1 MSSNGSC
8 RSESESGD
16 EGEGDA
22 YENVVPAG
30 DDKNG
35 VDGYRSGDTMENV
48 DGQIAD
54 GTGCHIVNGE
64 AGLSSGAS
72 DGIDYVEL
80 DFTERQLMEKDAAE
94 NEYNSHD
101 DKDQFSETDTDHVGE
116 LEKSTEHESQA
127 DGDAAKESI
136 APTIVFVN
144 PPTIP
149 DIPSDNGNVVGNGAA
164 SIEVDSRFTP
174 GGKTSVSLLSQPA
187 GYTNGQNMISS
198 ENTLISGI
206 SNGAPPESSNAYYSN
221 VTTHQ
226 ELVDRGFIVV
236 HPPGSSLMNN
246 VPSGKTNIPTSY
258 AKNMPILGTSD
269 ATAHGRI
276 YQPNGGSRVISNGH
290 ATVVRIGAG
299 GIVNGGVANVYRPT
313 LPQNGATLEKIRQ
326 AAHNGG
332 ATIVTI
338 DTHRKA
344 GKVGVLILSMCLL
357 FTIAMQGPNVHTTE
371 QTPIHLITW
380 IVVC

>member
-16 EGEGDA
+16 EGEGAA
-22 YENVVPAG
+22 YENVLPAG

-35 VDGYRSGDTMENV
+35 VDGYRSGDTKENF
-48 DGQIAD
+48 DEQIAD
-54 GTGCHIVNGE
+54 GTIVNGE

-80 DFTERQLMEKDAAE
+80 DFPERQLTEKDAAE

-101 DKDQFSETDTDHVGE
+101 DKDQSGETSTDHVGE
-116 LEKSTEHESQA
+116 PDKSTELESQD
-127 DGDAAKESI
+127 DGGAAKESI

-144 PPTIP
+144 PPTFP
-149 DIPSDNGNVVGNGAA
+149 DIQPDNGNVVGNSAA

-174 GGKTSVSLLSQPA
+174 GGKASASLLSQSA
-187 GYTNGQNMISS
+187 GDTHGQNMISS
-198 ENTLISGI
+198 ENTTISGI
-206 SNGAPPESSNAYYSN
+206 SNGAPPESFTAYHNN

-236 HPPGSSLMNN
+236 HPLGSSPMNS
-246 VPSGKTNIPTSY
+246 VPSCKTNIPTAYTRNTTTS
-258 AKNMPILGTSD
+258 GTSD

-276 YQPNGGSRVISNGH
+276 YLPDGGSHVISNGH

-299 GIVNGGVANVYRPT
+299 GIVNGGEAKGYRPT
-313 LPQNGATLEKIRQ
+313 LPQNGAMQTQQ
-326 AAHNGG
+326 AAHNSGT
-332 ATIVTI
+332 TIVTI

-380 IVVC
+380 LVVC